1 MRKMP
6 ICKQIFYFSIF
17 KKQMNLNYLYY
28 LISGLT
34 NIVILQPSL
43 CYRFLRIHRYIHNYV
58 IENHYQ
64 RCDVVGMLWLLRNLL
79 PVLLKISPL
88 PSSSSSPP
96 SSSLPDPE
104 PERSNSVGSSVA
116 VLVWHLIFCSSLIS
130 LPTMTFKKIKHYN
143 SLYSLRLIYRQ

>member
-6 ICKQIFYFSIF
+6 IRKQIFYFSIF
-17 KKQMNLNYLYY
+17 KKQMNLNYLNY
-28 LISGLT
+28 LISDLT

-79 PVLLKISPL
+79 SVLLKISPL
-88 PSSSSSPP
+88 SSSSPSSSS
-96 SSSLPDPE
+96 LPAPE

-116 VLVWHLIFCSSLIS
+116 VLV
-130 LPTMTFKKIKHYN
+130 
-143 SLYSLRLIYRQ
+143 